1 MCLGTV
7 RPASTAFLASRPAA
21 SSTLGL
27 DVLVQDVMAAIR
39 MSPFLTLVPA
49 LVVVGLA
56 ELVGGLVEAVLG
68 DRLGEQIDEG
78 VLDVADLDAVLR
90 TLRAGQRR
98 RHGGQVQRQQLVKL
112 MSLALGTPN
121 IFWP

>member
-49 LVVVGLA
+49 LVVGLA

-68 DRLGEQIDEG
+68 DRR
-78 VLDVADLDAVLR
+78 R
-90 TLRAGQRR
+90 TDR
-98 RHGGQVQRQQLVKL
+98 
-112 MSLALGTPN
+112 
-121 IFWP
+121 

>member
-49 LVVVGLA
+49 LVV
-56 ELVGGLVEAVLG
+56 
-68 DRLGEQIDEG
+68 
-78 VLDVADLDAVLR
+78 
-90 TLRAGQRR
+90 
-98 RHGGQVQRQQLVKL
+98 
-112 MSLALGTPN
+112 
-121 IFWP
+121 

>member
-1 MCLGTV
+1 MMCLGTF

-49 LVVVGLA
+49 LVVKVCSSFWAGWLKPFSAIGL
-56 ELVGGLVEAVLG
+56 ENRSMNVFL
-68 DRLGEQIDEG
+68 
-78 VLDVADLDAVLR
+78 
-90 TLRAGQRR
+90 TLPISMR
-98 RHGGQVQRQQLVKL
+98 
-112 MSLALGTPN
+112 S
-121 IFWP
+121 

>member
-7 RPASTAFLASRPAA
+7 RPASTAFLANRPAA

-49 LVVVGLA
+49 LVV
-56 ELVGGLVEAVLG
+56 
-68 DRLGEQIDEG
+68 
-78 VLDVADLDAVLR
+78 
-90 TLRAGQRR
+90 
-98 RHGGQVQRQQLVKL
+98 
-112 MSLALGTPN
+112 
-121 IFWP
+121 